1 TSWLSAASL
10 TAAYH
15 GVPSGAP
22 PEGSGAFA
30 AQLDTK
36 APFYQENYDW
46 DVSEGGRYVPLVKGR
61 SNRKGQGYP
70 TAVSFGYLLDGKGSF
85 AKPCIHVRGDNNAE
99 AMWQFDPN
107 NKQFVAPG
115 NLVAGGA
122 VYQNDGNIN
131 GSIWGGY
138 LSNWLNNQIN
148 GRVDWGSYNRDVG
161 ARATID
167 YVNTRSAVA
176 GGRNA
181 WWYKDEVTGFIIQ
194 GGVVNRTDYATRVN
208 FPRGYARECFGVQ
221 LTLTNTNGNWF
232 GDSRVNIQA
241 RDLDNN
247 GFNAMMDGQEQVVL
261 WQSVGV

>member
-1 TSWLSAASL
+1 MLLTKENDQYGTFNNLRPFSVDVRTGAAAFESGIHIGGNWPAITTS
-10 TAAYH
+10 
-15 GVPSGAP
+15 SGTTWHP
-22 PEGSGAFA
+22 
-30 AQLDTK
+30 
-36 APFYQENYDW
+36 
-46 DVSEGGRYVPLVKGR
+46 
-61 SNRKGQGYP
+61 
-70 TAVSFGYLLDGKGSF
+70 
-85 AKPCIHVRGDNNAE
+85 
-99 AMWQFDPN
+99 
-107 NKQFVAPG
+107 
-115 NLVAGGA
+115 
-122 VYQNDGNIN
+122 DGNIQ
-131 GSIWGGY
+131 GLKWGGY
-138 LSNWLNNQIN
+138 LSEWLNQNFN
-148 GRVDWGSYNRDVG
+148 GRVDWGTYNRDVG

-167 YVNTRSAVA
+167 YVNSRSAVA

-221 LTLTNTNGNWF
+221 LTLASTNGNWF